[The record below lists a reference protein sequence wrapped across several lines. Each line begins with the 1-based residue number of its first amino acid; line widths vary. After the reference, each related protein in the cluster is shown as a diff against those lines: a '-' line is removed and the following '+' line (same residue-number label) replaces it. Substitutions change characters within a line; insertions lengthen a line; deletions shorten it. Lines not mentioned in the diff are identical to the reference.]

1 MILRIDHEL
10 LEAQE
15 RRIYF
20 CFFKNQNDEEEK
32 NYFIIKNEMKK
43 SDFFVCKTVNE
54 QKKKLAVICYGPYLK
69 LNWLINTTMM
79 NMIRFYKVFL
89 FML

>member
-43 SDFFVCKTVNE
+43 VTFLYVRLWMN
-54 QKKKLAVICYGPYLK
+54 KKKISCYLLWPLFEIKLADKYNDDEYD
-69 LNWLINTTMM
+69 
-79 NMIRFYKVFL
+79 
-89 FML
+89 